1 MTIIALLTD
10 IRLLLSLL
18 NELAWRAFAL
28 TLDALSSSSPLQ
40 IAFLLVSLMVA
51 LFATACSMQS
61 ELNRT
66 LSRAPETRI
75 NPLVLELRYTLP
87 GIALRAFIWLITLPA
102 RMLRAFFSLFRS
114 SSNTEALPAAVPPP
128 VLVPT
133 LGPSYLWAML
143 ITAGIFLLS
152 LALTP
157 LLRWQLEVPAHFP
170 LWSYL
175 TIGHRPELAPFLP
188 LDSYPWLATLLT
200 STFWLLLWWT
210 CARIVRLTHWN
221 DIGLNL
227 IDRLR
232 SPGTLTSWRTYF
244 AASSLHDL
252 DASFTTWARWLPL
265 AAAPLLLV
273 SFTALAAEPYR
284 VNTSSFA
291 LALVALTSWSLHLTL
306 KGLYR
311 PSEPSEDTKP
321 PAPEPSPQ
329 TSWLDVLD
337 HLQTT
342 RNLSPPSQA
351 RPPRPL
357 PKLDFRPI
365 SREADALISPLLTE
379 LLPAPARLT
388 AMQHDVLTHLSHS
401 SFVHLEPPADTRSL
415 ALGQRSSSGGSRLR
429 HRNQLVIAPE
439 GAGKSTLG
447 MLAALNIALTHTR
460 STLFIVRDDE
470 RARNTAEHL
479 RNLLTPSTLR
489 WNLRTRR
496 IDSHLVEDLATGI
509 IPDVLVCDLH
519 ELTTII
525 LADSETFRPLL
536 TNLGLVVVDELH
548 AFCGPVEVHT
558 QLAMRRLDLRLRALR
573 RSDGADEHLAPLFLM
588 LATETMDNLPTFARA
603 LCGVDAAPRIF
614 TLHPQ
619 HHTVPTPGTRE
630 TSPSN
635 LTPGTDASHAPEDSP
650 NTTSSPGQHIIYDL
664 DAFTTTGGHP
674 LSAFDIIAAC
684 ETRAVPWHWRTAG
697 DDRAH
702 LGRAPLPLREEPL
715 HHVDDPLYARVVF
728 IEGHATSVTRQLN
741 ALQRAGALLSLPHL
755 SGSYTSGE
763 HAPGDATSPPGN
775 PVALITIIDPIERL
789 ALDHLPPSDGLAPDL
804 EHLDRPAPRIDPHI
818 LATLPRPFLRPPA
831 GELIRRHL
839 ASELTQHTTE
849 VASLLD
855 VFGNDIAPLLRTLAR
870 RGELLLDPR
879 TAISQTTRTYE
890 ELLYV
895 RALESSLTPEHA
907 TTDGSLPFPVTQV
920 EVASPHHV
928 CLRERT
934 TLIELGRIDSH
945 SARFLYYPG
954 RIFESIHGRHIVVAY
969 ADDQAAQGAFNV
981 GDVIVEPFLGDDRTS
996 PIRRIHVD
1004 LIAAPD
1010 EGFTPERHFLGEQPL
1025 GLAHFPVQC
1034 RLHHRATR
1042 RLAPDSA
1049 RIRERIYPRTNNEQ
1063 PPRMRTRALGL
1074 FPNLEADASLTLASA
1089 RLLAAALR
1097 VIIPLVYRGADSAI
1111 TTALSVANSTH
1122 ESSIPHDHL
1131 LATTDA
1137 IFFIDLHSDGNG
1149 ASRSIERDGVSLLL
1163 RLAWNLLAN
1172 LASTHALLNAHDD
1185 WDAPLSDEEASNALQ
1200 GALSWLQDHIHDGN
1214 RS

>member
-10 IRLLLSLL
+10 IRALLSLL
-18 NELAWRAFAL
+18 NELAWRALAF

-40 IAFLLVSLMVA
+40 VAFVLVA
-51 LFATACSMQS
+51 LVVTLLATARSMQS

-66 LSRAPETRI
+66 LDRAPETRI
-75 NPLVLELRYTLP
+75 NPLILELRHTLP
-87 GIALRAFIWLITLPA
+87 GIALRVVIWIVTLPA
-102 RMLRAFFSLFRS
+102 RLLRALLNIFRS
-114 SSNTEALPAAVPPP
+114 NAATQSAPPP
-128 VLVPT
+128 EPPPILVPT

-143 ITAGIFLLS
+143 ITAAIFLLS

-157 LLRWQLEVPAHFP
+157 LLRWQLDVPAHFP

-175 TIGHRPELAPFLP
+175 AIGHRPELAPFLP
-188 LDSYPWLATLLT
+188 LDTYPWLATLLT
-200 STFWLLLWWT
+200 TSFWLMLWWSF
-210 CARIVRLTHWN
+210 ARIVRLTHWN

-227 IDRLR
+227 IDRVR

-265 AAAPLLLV
+265 AAAPLLV
-273 SFTALAAEPYR
+273 ISFSALGAEPYR
-284 VNTSSFA
+284 VNASSFA
-291 LALVALTSWSLHLTL
+291 LALVALSAWSLHLTL

-311 PSEPSEDTKP
+311 PDTHLEDTKP
-321 PAPEPSPQ
+321 GAPERSSQ
-329 TSWLDVLD
+329 TDWLDVLD
-337 HLQTT
+337 HLQST
-342 RNLSPPSQA
+342 RNLSQPPLA
-351 RPPRPL
+351 RPARPL
-357 PKLDFRPI
+357 PGLDFR
-365 SREADALISPLLTE
+365 SLAEDADALISPLLTE

-401 SFVHLEPPADTRSL
+401 SFVHLDPPADTRTL
-415 ALGQRSSSGGSRLR
+415 GLGQRATPTSSRLR
-429 HRNQLVIAPE
+429 HRNQLIIAPE

-447 MLAALNIALTHTR
+447 MLAALNNALTHTR
-460 STLFIVRDDE
+460 STLFIVRDDA
-470 RARNTAEHL
+470 RAGHTAEHL

-519 ELTTII
+519 ELTTAI
-525 LADSETFRPLL
+525 LADIETFRPLL
-536 TNLGLVVVDELH
+536 TNLGLIVVDDLH
-548 AFCGPVEVHT
+548 TFCGPVEVHT

-573 RSDGADEHLAPLFLM
+573 RSDDADERLAPIFLM

-614 TLHPQ
+614 TLPSQ
-619 HHTVPTPGTRE
+619 NQDVATPGTLSSPSAPTPGTAAAH
-630 TSPSN
+630 
-635 LTPGTDASHAPEDSP
+635 ASDDSP
-650 NTTSSPGQHIIYDL
+650 DTTSAPDQHLIYDL
-664 DAFTTTGGHP
+664 DAFTSTEGTP

-684 ETRAVPWHWRTAG
+684 EACAVPWHWRTAG
-697 DDRAH
+697 DDRTH
-702 LGRAPLPLREEPL
+702 LGRATLPLREEPL
-715 HHVDDPLYARVVF
+715 HHVDDPLRARVVF

-741 ALQRAGALLSLPHL
+741 ALQRAGALLPPQPLPE
-755 SGSYTSGE
+755 SE
-763 HAPGDATSPPGN
+763 APGNVAPTN

-789 ALDHLPPSDGLAPDL
+789 ALDHLPASERLAPDL
-804 EHLDRPAPRIDPHI
+804 DHLDRPTPRVDPHI
-818 LATLPRPFLRPPA
+818 LTTLPRPFLRPPA
-831 GELIRRHL
+831 GELTRRHL

-849 VASLLD
+849 VAPLLE

-890 ELLYV
+890 QRLYV
-895 RALESSLTPEHA
+895 RALESSITPEHA
-907 TTDGSLPFPVTQV
+907 STDASLPTPVTQV

-934 TLIELGRIDSH
+934 TLIELGRVDAH

-954 RIFESIHGRHIVVAY
+954 RIFESVHGRHVVVAY
-969 ADDQAAQGAFNV
+969 ADDSAAQGAFNV
-981 GDVIVEPFLGDDRTS
+981 GDIIVEPYLGDDRTA
-996 PIRRIHVD
+996 PVRRIHVD

-1010 EGFTPERHFLGEQPL
+1010 RGFTPERHFLGEQPL

-1042 RLAPDSA
+1042 RLAPESA
-1049 RIRERIYPRTNNEQ
+1049 SIRERIYPRPDDEP
-1063 PPRMRTRALGL
+1063 PPRMRTRALGI
-1074 FPNLEADASLTLASA
+1074 FPNLEADACLSLASA

-1097 VIIPLVYRGADSAI
+1097 VIIPLVYRGADNAI
-1111 TTALSVANSTH
+1111 TIALSVATDIP
-1122 ESSIPHDHL
+1122 ESDLPQDHL
-1131 LATTDA
+1131 LTTTDA

-1163 RLAWNLLAN
+1163 RLAWSLLAN
-1172 LASTHALLNAHDD
+1172 LPSPHALLNAHDD
-1185 WDAPLSDEEASNALQ
+1185 WDAPLSDEEASSALQ
-1200 GALSWLQDHIHDGN
+1200 GALIWLQNHIHNGD
-1214 RS
+1214 RV